1 MEMLQAGVTQ
11 PTTVKNDQF
20 ILKNQSSSGGVSSQ
34 STTTIKPGVVPGDRE
49 SMRNYMST
57 RTELNSTQTYV
68 SEDGSTVTQRI
79 DGTLSNYQKEDPR
92 EGPDVR
98 LSFPDSPIES
108 ETFDYNT
115 PRLAIES
122 FETDVDAALTGEG
135 LSIPLEPEEADQEGI
150 DEQASEGIS
159 LVEAVRGL
167 ATRMVEFLTNWFG
180 GPEPEGEEETE
191 SQDSSGSDGP
201 SDDSDAG
208 GTGIPEVVE

>member
-1 MEMLQAGVTQ
+1 
-11 PTTVKNDQF
+11 
-20 ILKNQSSSGGVSSQ
+20 
-34 STTTIKPGVVPGDRE
+34 
-49 SMRNYMST
+49 MST

-79 DGTLSNYQKEDPR
+79 DGTLSNYQKEDLR

-115 PRLAIES
+115 PQLAIES

-135 LSIPLEPEEADQEGI
+135 LSIPLEPEEVDQEGI
-150 DEQASEGIS
+150 DEQATEGIS

-180 GPEPEGEEETE
+180 GPEPEVEEETE
-191 SQDSSGSDGP
+191 SQDSPGSDGP

-208 GTGIPEVVE
+208 GTGIPEVIE